1 MDILLTGV
9 TGLIG
14 YSLAH
19 LISLEHHITAITYGP
34 LSANFP
40 SGITSIEQDL
50 TSNLDYAFLPRKIN
64 AVIHLA
70 QSLHFREFPDK
81 AEDIFAVNTHSTLR
95 LAEYARK
102 AGADCFILASTGGV
116 YAPSRNKLTEADVIS
131 PLSFYASTKYA
142 AELLVSN
149 YSRFMRIIILR
160 FFFVYGPRQRNML
173 IPNLVDKVKK
183 GLPVTVDGNPG
194 LSINPIF
201 VEDAIR
207 VFKPLLLQPFDG
219 VFNVAGDEVV
229 TMTELIQ
236 KIAVA
241 CKQDPIIQYNEPQRS
256 SYLVGDNSRMKNEL
270 GVTPSIHLSD
280 GLALMAR
287 ASGEA
292 E

>member
-1 MDILLTGV
+1 MDILLTGA

-14 YSLAH
+14 HSLAR
-19 LISLEHHITAITYGP
+19 LLSLEHHATAITYGP
-34 LSANFP
+34 LSADFP
-40 SGITSIEQDL
+40 SGINSIEQDL
-50 TSNLDYAFLPRKIN
+50 TSKLDYILLPRKID

-70 QSLHFREFPDK
+70 QSLHFREFPD
-81 AEDIFAVNTHSTLR
+81 AVEDIFAVNTHSTLR

-102 AGADCFILASTGGV
+102 AGADCFILASTGGI
-116 YAPSRNKLTEADVIS
+116 YAPSRNRLTETDAIS
-131 PLSFYASTKYA
+131 PPSFYASTKYA
-142 AELLVSN
+142 AELLISN
-149 YSRFMRIIILR
+149 YSRLMRIIILR

-201 VEDAIR
+201 VEDAVR
-207 VFKPLLLQPFDG
+207 VFEPLLSRPFNG
-219 VFNVAGDEVV
+219 AFNVAGDEVV

-241 CKQDPIIQYNEPQRS
+241 CKREPIIQYREPHQF
-256 SYLVGDNSRMKNEL
+256 SYLVGDNSRMKYEL
-270 GVTPSIHLSD
+270 GVLPSVHLSD
-280 GLALMAR
+280 GLGLMVR

-292 E
+292 G